1 MTGLITRL
9 NPLVLLAIGVAAA
22 LGSPAIRTMPIA
34 VTCAAVYV
42 VAVVA
47 VVPSWRYPVVCLAF
61 VALPVATIVWSTWL
75 FGGRDLEVAAVA
87 GVRTFV
93 MAWPG
98 AVAAGYID
106 VARLGDYLAQ
116 TLHVPSRFAAALSA
130 ALQRVGGAW
139 QAWHD
144 LDRARR
150 ARGLRRRPWPMA
162 FALLVH
168 TMRDASRTSIAMD
181 ARGFATAGRRTWAEA
196 ATWPPIDLLA
206 LAFAAAAGALPVLL
220 LLASRV

>member
-1 MTGLITRL
+1 MTGIATRL
-9 NPLVLLAIGVAAA
+9 NPLVLLAIGIAAA
-22 LGSPAIRTMPIA
+22 LGSAGIRTMEIA
-34 VTCAAVYV
+34 MVTAAVYV
-42 VAVVA
+42 VAIVA
-47 VVPSWRYPVVCLAF
+47 IVPSWRYPALCLA
-61 VALPVATIVWSTWL
+61 VVLLPIATIVWTTWL

-116 TLHVPSRFAAALSA
+116 SLRVPGRFAAALSA

-150 ARGLRRRPWPMA
+150 ARGVARRPGPMA

-168 TMRDASRTSIAMD
+168 TLRDATRTSIAMD
-181 ARGFATAGRRTWAEA
+181 ARGFAAASRRTWAEPA
-196 ATWPPIDLLA
+196 SWSRIDVVAVA
-206 LAFAAAAGALPVLL
+206 LAGVGGVLPTLL
-220 LLASRV
+220 LLTSRQ